1 MSDREASEKNRETE
15 PDWNRENPYRDAE
28 GMENTGAVPD
38 RKPEEEENTEEV
50 LERTGSGRQ
59 ETESRGKAA
68 FWKTAVNAAVIVLN
82 GFVIALIVCLILAQP
97 EHGEKVKP
105 SIQKFSVN
113 SDQYYSEHETYQQ
126 IHANVH
132 IFESDGRP
140 D

>member
-1 MSDREASEKNRETE
+1 M
-15 PDWNRENPYRDAE
+15 
-28 GMENTGAVPD
+28 
-38 RKPEEEENTEEV
+38 
-50 LERTGSGRQ
+50 
-59 ETESRGKAA
+59 
-68 FWKTAVNAAVIVLN
+68 NAAVIVLN

>member
-1 MSDREASEKNRETE
+1 MSEKTE
-15 PDWNRENPYRDAE
+15 KKTGAELDRNIENPYRYTE
-28 GMENTGAVPD
+28 STEVSENMPEQNM
-38 RKPEEEENTEEV
+38 EEESRSTQ
-50 LERTGSGRQ
+50 ERPEQSPKGKKSSGKK
-59 ETESRGKAA
+59 S
-68 FWKTAVNAAVIVLN
+68 FWKAAVNAAVILLN
-82 GFVIALIVCLILAQP
+82 GFVIALIVCLFAAQP

-126 IHANVH
+126 INANIH